1 MTFGSRSNQK
11 HRPVNGGKPLIM
23 SYSEWCATL
32 PGGVPRAGR
41 LPAVAEALRR
51 YTDNPGPGSLEALR
65 DALNAW
71 RRDFPDDHVSF
82 VDPTRILYEQVTRVW
97 DMPYGDPVLLR
108 RRIAYETRVRLLYM
122 FSNLWVD
129 TSVFSDLVG
138 VVTAGA
144 KLTLNLTH
152 VSGKATA
159 AMTSAGLT
167 TAMAQHIQRHGWDAV
182 STSVNNGK
190 VAAEQVWNAAQDA
203 GSAKDT
209 WKVHDL
215 PRGGPMQVLQD
226 VNTLYDSIRD
236 MVRTAWSYVIAFA
249 KVACNGIGEAVKAEM
264 LDNGWRNLAEEVI
277 EFLAAEVFREFDPWS
292 SEFTD
297 ALKFAKGMVSRVKSM
312 YGHHMR
318 ECRNRLEGAL
328 HQGIVKAL
336 YKGAWL
342 QTVGDAIKTVEK
354 AAEGVAFEVLNWG
367 GFGRLSS
374 RAMSIIFALMK
385 GMVGI
390 AWRYW
395 ERSNVMRLAADARAF
410 LIEGGYASANPN
422 RYGDQAAPIIDHAV
436 NVPAGKA
443 ADEAAF
449 TDWFLGYAR
458 RSPSVAA
465 LVFGADMCEPVSFF
479 NVLDQHGEL
488 RTEDYMEA
496 VRNLGRLRSLST
508 GYLSWVGL
516 GAQRPPGPVAI
527 RGEWDVPLEV
537 RLQAFTGKEIGP
549 DILQRN
555 RERANR
561 LRMNAEWMAMR

>member
-11 HRPVNGGKPLIM
+11 HRPLSGGKPLIM

-32 PGGVPRAGR
+32 PGGVPRVGR

-51 YTDNPGPGSLEALR
+51 YTDNPGPGSLAALR

-71 RRDFPDDHVSF
+71 RRHFPDDYVSV
-82 VDPTRILYEQVTRVW
+82 VDPTRILYEQVRRVW
-97 DMPYGDPVLLR
+97 EMPYGDPVLLR

-122 FSNLWVD
+122 FSELWVNPNF
-129 TSVFSDLVG
+129 FSDIAA
-138 VVTAGA
+138 VVITSA
-144 KLTLNLTH
+144 KLTLNMTG

-159 AMTSAGLT
+159 AMTSAGAT
-167 TAMAQHIQRHGWDAV
+167 TAMAQHIQRHGWDGV
-182 STSVNNGK
+182 STLVNNGK
-190 VAAEQVWNAAQDA
+190 VAAEQVWNARQDA
-203 GSAKDT
+203 RSAKDP
-209 WKVHDL
+209 WKAYDL

-226 VNTLYDSIRD
+226 VNTLKDIIRD
-236 MVRTAWSYVIAFA
+236 MVRTAWNYVIAFA
-249 KVACNGIGEAVKAEM
+249 KVTCNGIGEAVKAEM
-264 LDNGWRNLAEEVI
+264 LDNGWRNLAEEI
-277 EFLAAEVFREFDPWS
+277 IKFLAAEVFRDFDPWS
-292 SEFTD
+292 SEFMD
-297 ALKFAKGMVSRVKSM
+297 ALKLAKGMATRLKSM
-312 YGHHMR
+312 YSARMR
-318 ECRNRLEGAL
+318 ECRNRLEGDL
-328 HQGIVKAL
+328 SQGIVKAL

-354 AAEGVAFEVLNWG
+354 AAEGVAFDVLHWSG
-367 GFGRLSS
+367 LGWLSS

-385 GMVGI
+385 GMFGI

-410 LIEGGYASANPN
+410 LIEGDYVFGNPN

-458 RSPSVAA
+458 QSPSVAA

-496 VRNLGRLRSLST
+496 VRNLGRLRTLST